1 MKYQYIFDLLP
12 YRSTFRFVD
21 EISFLDP
28 GKVIGHYTLKKD
40 AFFYEDHF
48 VGYPVTPGAILTE
61 IMAQIGLVVLGIYL
75 VAPAPHEAVDD
86 NSSTAAGNPASAA
99 GNPASAADT
108 PASAAG
114 NLATQDGSGAD
125 GPLVPLFTSIEVS
138 FHKMALPGQKVT
150 VISRK
155 DYFRFD
161 KLKCHVEMQDASGEL
176 ISKGVF
182 AGMIKRIVK

>member
-12 YRSTFRFVD
+12 YRSSFRFVD

-75 VAPAPHEAVDD
+75 IAPAPHEAVDD
-86 NSSTAAGNPASAA
+86 NSSTAAGNPGSAA
-99 GNPASAADT
+99 GNPA
-108 PASAAG
+108 
-114 NLATQDGSGAD
+114 TQDGASAD

-176 ISKGVF
+176 IAKGVF